1 MLNLL
6 IAGNIVMIL
15 TFVLRYSTLPPQ
27 VPLFYSR
34 TLGEAQLVD
43 SWMIF
48 LLPFLLNVI
57 YFLNGYLY
65 RRFFSGNELLKKIFD
80 YAIAFLIIGFTLVF
94 VKIIFLIS

>member
-48 LLPFLLNVI
+48 LLPFLLHVFIFSTAI
-57 YFLNGYLY
+57 YTGD
-65 RRFFSGNELLKKIFD
+65 FFPAMNFLKK
-80 YAIAFLIIGFTLVF
+80 FLITQLLF
-94 VKIIFLIS
+94 